1 MKRPVSIRKALITS
15 VLLLTLLP
23 MLIAMIVSVV
33 LFHRETGERIRQEN
47 QKVAQTVSNA
57 VELFL
62 YRPVV
67 MLKQITLEVD
77 LECKNSGQEQCIS
90 KLSSDL
96 LSTDPIFE
104 SVLFMDADGRLV
116 TGTGTDF
123 TFSKAAASRMNYS
136 ATELFKKVKHTN
148 RIAWSEPFVS
158 LRSGESVIALGIP
171 WRNGVITGTMNLSY
185 LCKLVEPTKTSAKAY
200 AFIVS
205 SAGHLVAHPDRS
217 LVGEKEAFI
226 SMPQITAGFSGTE
239 GTYNFNIGGRKVI
252 GSVLQFKHND
262 WVIVAVHDRE
272 NAFSPLYRLE
282 LLLAALTIIVLA
294 AAYYLAFKRI
304 VRISAP
310 ILSLTAFS
318 KQVASGAAVT
328 DFDHSAGY
336 LEIDELYDN
345 FRKMSAAV
353 NDRERDL
360 QERNEELAAT
370 EEELRHQV
378 DEYLRTYDALAEEK
392 SKLESILSCMSE
404 GLSIQDLDYRVILQN
419 DAHKKMVGDAKG
431 MFCYNA
437 YQHNDSVC
445 SDCPMK
451 GAFADGGTHVK
462 LSEVKDGDNLRY
474 FEVVATPLRN
484 PQGQMIGGIEVV
496 RDISDRMRSDQE
508 IRRLN
513 QELEERVIERTA
525 ELELAN
531 HELESFSYSV
541 SHDLRAPLRHIGSF
555 SSILESDH
563 SSQLDEQGKQYLA
576 RIISGCNKMGV
587 LIDDLLELSHVSR
600 RELNS
605 SKVNLSRIF
614 GTIAAS
620 LIERDPDRNVSFK
633 IEDGLE
639 AYGDDRLLEVLLN
652 NLLSNAWKYSSRKDE
667 AIIEFGRKTIAA
679 RPVYFVKDNGAGF
692 DKTYADKLFTPFQRL
707 HGTEFEG
714 TGIGLAIAQRVVHRH
729 GGKIW
734 ADSVEGEGATFYF
747 TLKS

>member
-1 MKRPVSIRKALITS
+1 MMKRPVSIRKALITS

-23 MLIAMIVSVV
+23 MLIAMVVSVV
-33 LFHRETGERIRQEN
+33 LFHRETSARIRQEN

-62 YRPVV
+62 ARPVV
-67 MLKQITLEVD
+67 MLKQIRDAVDEHSKYDFTDVNRVAENHLE
-77 LECKNSGQEQCIS
+77 E
-90 KLSSDL
+90 
-96 LSTDPIFE
+96 DPIFE
-104 SVLFMDADGRLV
+104 TVSFVDANGDLIKQAASDGRPLFV
-116 TGTGTDF
+116 PKISYLNSPIYQKIKLG
-123 TFSKAAASRMNYS
+123 SK
-136 ATELFKKVKHTN
+136 V
-148 RIAWSEPFVS
+148 AWSEPFVS
-158 LRSGESVIALGIP
+158 LRTGESVISVGIP
-171 WRNGVITGTMNLSY
+171 WRKGILIGNMNLTY
-185 LCKLVEPTKTSAKAY
+185 LCKLVEPTKNSIMAY

-205 SAGHLVAHPDRS
+205 PKGNLIAHPDRA
-217 LVGEKEAFI
+217 LVGEKESFI
-226 SMPQITAGFSGTE
+226 SIPQITAGFSGTE
-239 GTYNFNIGGRKVI
+239 GTYTFKISDRKVI

-272 NAFSPLYRLE
+272 HAFAPLYRLE
-282 LLLAALTIIVLA
+282 LLLAALTVIVLA
-294 AAYYLAFKRI
+294 SAYFLAYRRI
-304 VRISAP
+304 GRISAP
-310 ILSLTAFS
+310 ILSLSAFS
-318 KQVASGAAVT
+318 KQVASGEEVA

-378 DEYLRTYDALAEEK
+378 EEYLRTFDALAEEK
-392 SKLESILSCMSE
+392 TKLESILSCMSE
-404 GLSIQDLDYRVILQN
+404 GLSIQDLDYRVMLQN

-431 MFCYNA
+431 KYCYNA
-437 YQHNDSVC
+437 YQHSDSIC

-451 GAFADGGTHVK
+451 GAFTDGNSHVK
-462 LSEVKDGDNLRY
+462 LSQVNDGENTRY
-474 FEVVATPLRN
+474 YEIVASPLRN

-496 RDISDRMRSDQE
+496 RDITDRTKSDQE

-513 QELEERVIERTA
+513 QELEERVVERTA

-541 SHDLRAPLRHIGSF
+541 SHDLRAPLRHISSF
-555 SSILESDH
+555 SSILESEY
-563 SSQLDEQGKQYLA
+563 SSQLDEQGKNCLA

-605 SKVNLSRIF
+605 SRVNLSRIF
-614 GTIAAS
+614 STIAAA
-620 LIERDPDRNVSFK
+620 LIERDPNHKVNFK

-639 AYGDDRLLEVLLN
+639 TFGDERLLEVLLN

-692 DKTYADKLFTPFQRL
+692 DKSYADKLFTPFQRL

-729 GGKIW
+729 GGRIW